1 LAKRLPE
8 LVAMPLAVEAAL
20 LHNFLWH
27 ERFTWSDRRFAG
39 LRQRAFRLFRFH
51 AGNGVFSITANIL
64 LTWGLVEWL
73 HLRAVPS
80 ALAAIALCAPA
91 NFLLAD
97 CWVFAGARMK
107 LCLRR

>member
-1 LAKRLPE
+1 L
-8 LVAMPLAVEAAL
+8 
-20 LHNFLWH
+20 H

-39 LRQRAFRLFRFH
+39 LRPRALRLFRFH
-51 AGNGVFSITANIL
+51 AGNGLFSITANTL
-64 LTWGLVEWL
+64 LTWGFVERL
-73 HLRAVPS
+73 HLPALPS

-97 CWVFAGARMK
+97 CWVFGGARMK